1 MENDMETGTLY
12 IIATPIGNME
22 DITMRAVRILK
33 EEIET
38 VYCEDT
44 RQSRKLLEAY
54 GVSVSARSLHAHS
67 SDARIAEACDE
78 LLNGRTI
85 GYLTDSGTPS
95 LSDPGSRLVQEARRR
110 GIPVIPLP
118 GPSALAALVSVAG
131 FPEKNIIFG
140 GFLSKKPGKRIHE
153 LERLREFSGII
164 IVYESPYRIRKLI
177 EAIKEVFPDRPVII
191 GREMT
196 KRFEE
201 YITGTATEIFE
212 RRESIT
218 EKGEFSIA
226 IHNDL

>member
-95 LSDPGSRLVQEARRR
+95 LSDPGSRLVQEAPRR

>member
-1 MENDMETGTLY
+1 METGTLY

-33 EEIET
+33 EEIDA

-44 RQSRKLLEAY
+44 RQSRRLLDAY
-54 GVSVSARSLHAHS
+54 GITVQARSLHAHS
-67 SDARIAEACDE
+67 SDARIAEACEE
-78 LLNGRTI
+78 LLKGKNI
-85 GYLTDSGTPS
+85 GYLTDCGTPS

-110 GIPVIPLP
+110 EIPVVPLP
-118 GPSALAALVSVAG
+118 GPSALSALISVAG

-153 LERLREFSGII
+153 LERLREFNGII
-164 IVYESPYRIRKLI
+164 ILYESPYRIKKLI
-177 EAIKEVFPDRPVII
+177 EAIKEVFPDNPVVI

-196 KRFEE
+196 KHFEE
-201 YITGTATEIFE
+201 FISGTATELFE
-212 RRESIT
+212 RRDSIK
-218 EKGEFSIA
+218 EKGEFSVA

>member
-1 MENDMETGTLY
+1 
-12 IIATPIGNME
+12 
-22 DITMRAVRILK
+22 
-33 EEIET
+33 
-38 VYCEDT
+38 
-44 RQSRKLLEAY
+44 
-54 GVSVSARSLHAHS
+54 
-67 SDARIAEACDE
+67 
-78 LLNGRTI
+78 
-85 GYLTDSGTPS
+85 
-95 LSDPGSRLVQEARRR
+95 VQEARRR

>member
-1 MENDMETGTLY
+1 METGTLY

-33 EEIET
+33 EEIDA

-54 GVSVSARSLHAHS
+54 GVSVPARSLHAHS

-78 LLNGRTI
+78 LQQGRTI

-110 GIPVIPLP
+110 G
-118 GPSALAALVSVAG
+118 
-131 FPEKNIIFG
+131 
-140 GFLSKKPGKRIHE
+140 FLSKKPGKRIHE
-153 LERLREFSGII
+153 LERLREFAGII

-177 EAIKEVFPDRPVII
+177 EAIKEVFPDSPVII

-196 KRFEE
+196 KHFEE

-212 RRESIT
+212 RRESIM

>member
-1 MENDMETGTLY
+1 METGTLY

-95 LSDPGSRLVQEARRR
+95 LSDPGSRLVQEAPRR